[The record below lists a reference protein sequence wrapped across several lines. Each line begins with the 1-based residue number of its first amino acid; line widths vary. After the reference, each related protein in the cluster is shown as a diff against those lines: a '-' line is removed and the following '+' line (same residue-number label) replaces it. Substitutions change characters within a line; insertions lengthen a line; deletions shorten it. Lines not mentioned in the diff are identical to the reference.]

1 MNTRSRTAANKESV
15 VPKVSQQESQHRQHK
30 QHKQQESQHR
40 QHKQH
45 KQQESQ
51 QVMDMPT
58 EQLCPCGGGQ
68 SCIVDRRWV
77 GDWVHE
83 DTVFTNAGL
92 PIRKNCFSSF
102 TPAQQKKLGIKF

>member
-1 MNTRSRTAANKESV
+1 MNTRSKTSSTFAKTYIPKESA
-15 VPKVSQQESQHRQHK
+15 
-30 QHKQQESQHR
+30 
-40 QHKQH
+40 
-45 KQQESQ
+45 

-83 DTVFTNAGL
+83 DNVFINAGL
-92 PIRKNCFSSF
+92 PIRKNCFACF
-102 TPAQQKKLGIKF
+102 TSAQQKQLGKYQ

>member
-1 MNTRSRTAANKESV
+1 MNTRSHTASAAATV
-15 VPKVSQQESQHRQHK
+15 ATVAAG
-30 QHKQQESQHR
+30 
-40 QHKQH
+40 
-45 KQQESQ
+45 

-83 DTVFTNAGL
+83 DDVFTNAGL
-92 PIRKNCFSSF
+92 PIRKNCFTNF
-102 TPAQQKKLGIKF
+102 TAAQKKLLY

>member
-1 MNTRSRTAANKESV
+1 MNTRSKASSTFAKTYTPKESV
-15 VPKVSQQESQHRQHK
+15 
-30 QHKQQESQHR
+30 
-40 QHKQH
+40 
-45 KQQESQ
+45 

-83 DTVFTNAGL
+83 DNVFINAGL
-92 PIRKNCFSSF
+92 PIRKNCFACF
-102 TPAQQKKLGIKF
+102 TSAQQKQLGKYQ

>member
-1 MNTRSRTAANKESV
+1 MNTRSRTAAAAPAALAALALSTG
-15 VPKVSQQESQHRQHK
+15 
-30 QHKQQESQHR
+30 
-40 QHKQH
+40 
-45 KQQESQ
+45 

-83 DTVFTNAGL
+83 DNVFTNAGL
-92 PIRKNCFSSF
+92 PIRKNCFANF
-102 TPAQQKKLGIKF
+102 TTAQKKLLC

>member
-1 MNTRSRTAANKESV
+1 MNTRSRTASAV
-15 VPKVSQQESQHRQHK
+15 ATVATVATVAAVAAATAG
-30 QHKQQESQHR
+30 
-40 QHKQH
+40 
-45 KQQESQ
+45 

-83 DTVFTNAGL
+83 DDVFTNAGL
-92 PIRKNCFSSF
+92 PIRKNCFTNF
-102 TPAQQKKLGIKF
+102 TAAQKKLLY

>member
-1 MNTRSRTAANKESV
+1 MNTRSRTAAALAAV
-15 VPKVSQQESQHRQHK
+15 VAPC
-30 QHKQQESQHR
+30 
-40 QHKQH
+40 
-45 KQQESQ
+45 

-83 DTVFTNAGL
+83 DDVFTNAGL
-92 PIRKNCFSSF
+92 PLRKNCFTNF
-102 TPAQQKKLGIKF
+102 TTAQKKLLC

>member
-1 MNTRSRTAANKESV
+1 MNTHSHTASAV
-15 VPKVSQQESQHRQHK
+15 ATVATVATVAAVAAATAG
-30 QHKQQESQHR
+30 
-40 QHKQH
+40 
-45 KQQESQ
+45 

-83 DTVFTNAGL
+83 DDVFTNAGL
-92 PIRKNCFSSF
+92 PIRKNCFTNF
-102 TPAQQKKLGIKF
+102 TAAQKKLLY

>member
-1 MNTRSRTAANKESV
+1 MNTRSRTASAV
-15 VPKVSQQESQHRQHK
+15 ATVAAVAAG
-30 QHKQQESQHR
+30 
-40 QHKQH
+40 
-45 KQQESQ
+45 

-83 DTVFTNAGL
+83 DDVFTNAGL
-92 PIRKNCFSSF
+92 PIRKNCFTNF
-102 TPAQQKKLGIKF
+102 TAAQKKLLY

>member
-1 MNTRSRTAANKESV
+1 MNTRSRTATAAAAAPAAPAAPALSTG
-15 VPKVSQQESQHRQHK
+15 
-30 QHKQQESQHR
+30 
-40 QHKQH
+40 
-45 KQQESQ
+45 

-83 DTVFTNAGL
+83 DNVFTNAGL
-92 PIRKNCFSSF
+92 PIRKNCFANF
-102 TPAQQKKLGIKF
+102 TTAQKKLLC

>member
-1 MNTRSRTAANKESV
+1 MNTRSRTASAAVSV
-15 VPKVSQQESQHRQHK
+15 TASPVAVAAG
-30 QHKQQESQHR
+30 
-40 QHKQH
+40 
-45 KQQESQ
+45 

-83 DTVFTNAGL
+83 DDVFTNARL
-92 PIRKNCFSSF
+92 PIRKNCFTNF
-102 TPAQQKKLGIKF
+102 TAAQKKLLY